1 MVAYSVETKKRN
13 VEKHEKIQQKC
24 ESSFDVSS
32 ATCVKFLVIATIVL
46 VISYVLQINKLATM
60 GYEIKEKEN
69 IISILNKD
77 NEALKLHA
85 AELKSMHQLELE
97 KDEMN
102 LTKPEEI
109 DYLEIDDSVA
119 MGR

>member
-13 VEKHEKIQQKC
+13 IEKHEKIQKKC
-24 ESSFDVSS
+24 ESSFGISLL
-32 ATCVKFLVIATIVL
+32 TFIKLLVVAAVIL
-46 VISYVLQINKLATM
+46 VVSYVLQINKLATM
-60 GYEIKEKEN
+60 GYEIKEREN
-69 IISILNKD
+69 MISALNKD
-77 NEALKLHA
+77 NEALKIHA

-97 KDEMN
+97 KGEMN